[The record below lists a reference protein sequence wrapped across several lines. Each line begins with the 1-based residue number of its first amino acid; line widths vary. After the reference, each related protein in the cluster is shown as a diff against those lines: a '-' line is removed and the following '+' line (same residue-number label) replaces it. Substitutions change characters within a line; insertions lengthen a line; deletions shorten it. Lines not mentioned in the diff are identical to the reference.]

1 MASSKMTNKAAL
13 TYALENL
20 PNAPADVREKLEK
33 MIEQLDRKNAA
44 PRKMTE
50 KQNANEELKRII
62 MDYLREHEEQ
72 GFTCME
78 LIQNIPALEG
88 HSTQHISALMRLL
101 KMDNLVT
108 TFVEKRRTYFKV
120 A

>member
-1 MASSKMTNKAAL
+1 MATTKMTNRK
-13 TYALENL
+13 ALEFVL
-20 PNAPADVREKLEK
+20 TSYQDIPADVREKLEK

-50 KQNANEELKRII
+50 KQTANEVTKQAI
-62 MDYLREHEEQ
+62 MEFLRENPEQ
-72 GFTCME
+72 GFTCMD
-78 LIQNIPALEG
+78 LIQSVPGLEG

-101 KMDNLVT
+101 KMDSLVESYS
-108 TFVEKRRTYFKV
+108 EKRRTYFKV